1 MTVKSHNI
9 ENTDQSVMIHIV
21 PQTGQRFADHD
32 GGPPPIKAG
41 ILRRSGGRGVLKHL
55 EGKTFITI
63 LIGSKKLFKLFF
75 NYFFHFYS
83 IMKMSHV

>member
-21 PQTGQRFADHD
+21 PQTGQSFADHD

-41 ILRRSGGRGVLKHL
+41 SREDLGEEECLNFWRGKCL
-55 EGKTFITI
+55 
-63 LIGSKKLFKLFF
+63 
-75 NYFFHFYS
+75 
-83 IMKMSHV
+83 